1 MNTHALLHP
10 LSLRES
16 VADEAAQ
23 WLIRC
28 LGKNANLR
36 SDTRKI
42 QPGDGFIARPG
53 KNFSSAQLAV
63 KAVEAGAAAIIV
75 DGLGENGRPVEIPG
89 AVPRLEVPQ
98 LTQRVGLI
106 ASAFY
111 GRPSMALQIVAV
123 TGTNGKTT
131 VSFSLAHALARSG
144 LASAAVGTL
153 GVGIFPSNCPQDFMP
168 AWSDRETNGLTTPD
182 AVELQTLLHEL
193 KQQSVKAVV
202 LEASSIG
209 LVQGRLQGCA
219 IKVAAFTNLSHDHLD
234 IHKTIENY
242 ANAKALLF
250 TAPTLASVV
259 INLDD
264 PFGMQ
269 MWQVP
274 EQVVNRI
281 GIGREL
287 ASNAHGGLQ
296 ATAVCAHQNGTALT
310 IEGKGKTSAL
320 SGNVQIP
327 VHGLHNVENA
337 LVIAGC
343 LWAMKLEPEE
353 IHARLGELRLPPGR
367 LQMIDTING
376 PLVCI
381 DYAHSPV
388 ALQSALQALR
398 PLAQARKGNLI
409 CVFGCGGDRD
419 AAKRPLM
426 GEVASRLADGVLI
439 TSDNPRSEDPQ
450 KIINAIV
457 SGVSANLGGQ
467 VHQQIDRACA
477 IAQAIAQAQAPDV
490 VLIAGK
496 GHETSQWIGSQRLSF
511 SDHEHALQALEA
523 WGAVHA

>member
-1 MNTHALLHP
+1 MSAAALLHP

-16 VADEAAQ
+16 VADEAAL
-23 WLIRC
+23 WLIRR
-28 LGKNANLR
+28 LGKGAKLR

-42 QPGDGFIARPG
+42 QPGDGFIAKPG
-53 KNFSSAQLAV
+53 RNYSSAQLAE
-63 KAVEAGAAAIIV
+63 KAAEAGAAAIIV
-75 DGLGENGRPVEIPG
+75 DGLGENGKPVEISG
-89 AVPRLEVPQ
+89 TVPRLEVPA
-98 LTQRVGLI
+98 LARRVGMI

-111 GRPSMALQIVAV
+111 GRPSMSLQVIAV

-144 LASAAVGTL
+144 ITSAAIGTL
-153 GVGIFPSNCPQDFMP
+153 GAGIFPSKCAQDFMP
-168 AWSDRETNGLTTPD
+168 AWSDRAGNGLTTPD

-193 KQQSVKAVV
+193 RQQMVKAVV

-209 LVQGRLQGCA
+209 LEQGRLQGCA
-219 IKVAAFTNLSHDHLD
+219 IKVAAFTNLSQDHLD

-242 ANAKALLF
+242 AKAKALLF
-250 TAPTLASVV
+250 AAPTLASVV

-281 GIGREL
+281 AIGGEL
-287 ASNAHGGLQ
+287 APNAHGGLQ
-296 ATAVCAHQNGTALT
+296 AAAVCAHENGTALT
-310 IEGKGKTSAL
+310 IQGKGKAAEL
-320 SGNVQIP
+320 SGSLQMP

-343 LWAMKLEPEE
+343 LWAMKLEAEE

-367 LQMIDTING
+367 LQMIDKAYG
-376 PLVCI
+376 PLICI

-388 ALQSALQALR
+388 ALQSALQALQ
-398 PLAQARKGNLI
+398 PLAQARGGSLI

-419 AAKRPLM
+419 TTKRPLM
-426 GEVASRLADGVLI
+426 GDVASRLADRVLI

-450 KIINAIV
+450 KIIDAIV
-457 SGVSANLGGQ
+457 LGVSTNSQGR
-467 VHQQIDRACA
+467 VHQQIDRASA
-477 IAQAIAQAQAPDV
+477 IAQAIAQAQAHDV

-496 GHETSQWIGSQRLSF
+496 GHESSQWIGDQRLAF
-511 SDHEHALQALEA
+511 SDHAHALKALES
-523 WGAVHA
+523 WGVAHA